1 MIVLDHHGAKDHHDN
16 YMFED
21 IRCSIWIYL
30 MQTLKDNPHIRR
42 IGRIVLEMQLI
53 VIHLCFPPVFDLLF
67 HSSLLL
73 IESVVVT
80 AVERVCEV
88 RYDLIRDNFCHGA
101 KPQRHLNLLGIY
113 RKEADIGG
121 SVTGEM

>member
-1 MIVLDHHGAKDHHDN
+1 MIVLDHHGAKDHHN
-16 YMFED
+16 NCMFED
-21 IRCSIWIYL
+21 IRYSIWIYL

-53 VIHLCFPPVFDLLF
+53 VIHLFFPVFDLPF
-67 HSSLLL
+67 HCSLLL
-73 IESVVVT
+73 IQSVVVT
-80 AVERVCEV
+80 AVESVCEV
-88 RYDLIRDNFCHGA
+88 RYDLIGDNVCHGA

-121 SVTGEM
+121 SVTCEM